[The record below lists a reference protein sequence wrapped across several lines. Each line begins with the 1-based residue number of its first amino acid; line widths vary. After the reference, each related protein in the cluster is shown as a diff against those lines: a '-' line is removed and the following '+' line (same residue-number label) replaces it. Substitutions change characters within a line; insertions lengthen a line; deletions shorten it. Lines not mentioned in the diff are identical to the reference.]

1 MGYEYGY
8 GYASSRKKIYVI
20 GWVYQSMKILKLES
34 LFLFFS
40 SLHFFSFILFHSFS
54 CSVVMGLDGERERDK
69 YEHEHEH
76 K

>member
-34 LFLFFS
+34 LFLLFS
-40 SLHFFSFILFHSFS
+40 SFLFLYSFPFILML
-54 CSVVMGLDGERERDK
+54 CSNGIRWRERER
-69 YEHEHEH
+69 
-76 K
+76 